1 MKKADLQA
9 LYREVKRRRRSRENT
24 TIPSKKTSGC
34 KSCGKT
40 TWKPT
45 KS

>member
-9 LYREVKRRRRSRENT
+9 LYREVKRRRRTRK
-24 TIPSKKTSGC
+24 TIINPTKHKSGC

-40 TWKPT
+40 TWKPS